1 MNRKPF
7 KLIYKLTQLKQVLIK
22 SFNKNIEVADLNI
35 LRVNSINVDQKQW
48 NCYHAMY
55 CDVLWETDVLGKSI

>member
-48 NCYHAMY
+48 NFYHPMY
-55 CDVLWETDVLGKSI
+55 CDVLCETDVLGRSI